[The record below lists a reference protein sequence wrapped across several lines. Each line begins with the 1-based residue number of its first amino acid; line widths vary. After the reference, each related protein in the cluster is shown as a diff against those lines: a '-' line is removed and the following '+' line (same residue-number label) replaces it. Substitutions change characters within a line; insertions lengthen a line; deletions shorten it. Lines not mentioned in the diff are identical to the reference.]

1 MSTLIIVIIIGF
13 ILYAIFNRSEA
24 VKNWSTLIPN
34 IQHDSE
40 AFYELV
46 EQILKERKVPGIK
59 TDRRT
64 FKEGG
69 VLSSHRLY
77 LQISRGDYIFHICG
91 APWGNGFFF
100 SWWMRKMD
108 DPLGD
113 MLKNLPFV
121 GKIFASRID
130 YDTYYRLD
138 TDMMFRTSVHQSVLA
153 AIDKLTE
160 GKGIR
165 ALTELERTADLR
177 MIGK

>member
-1 MSTLIIVIIIGF
+1 MSTLIIVVIIGF
-13 ILYAIFNRSEA
+13 ILYALLNKSEA

-34 IQHDSE
+34 IQHHPED
-40 AFYELV
+40 FYELV
-46 EQILKERKVPGIK
+46 EHILNEREVPGIK
-59 TDRRT
+59 TERRT

-77 LQISRGDYIFHICG
+77 LQLSRGDYIFHICG

-113 MLKNLPFV
+113 LLKNLPFV

-153 AIDKLTE
+153 AIEKLTE

-165 ALTELERTADLR
+165 SLTELERTADLR
-177 MIGK
+177 VIGK